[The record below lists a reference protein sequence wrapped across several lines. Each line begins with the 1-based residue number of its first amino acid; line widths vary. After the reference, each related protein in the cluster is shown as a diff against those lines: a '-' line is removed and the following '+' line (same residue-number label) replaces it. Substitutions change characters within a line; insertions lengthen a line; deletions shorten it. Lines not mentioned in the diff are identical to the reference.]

1 MKQLKKADTFVQKG
15 EWQID
20 HDQLESVYNETKN
33 ADFSVYAEDVEETIL
48 ALVRLGYIKLEN
60 NGGPK

>member
-1 MKQLKKADTFVQKG
+1 MKQLKKADTFGQKG

-20 HDQLESVYNETKN
+20 PDQLESVYNETKN
-33 ADFSVYAEDVEETIL
+33 ADFPVYAEDVEEMIL